1 MNRHQVLEL
10 LITRRI
16 PRDLGAIEAS
26 LRAIASRVDA
36 THGDHEY
43 DEVHRRLDDLLT
55 ARDRVLATADRRSKI
70 LV

>member
-1 MNRHQVLEL
+1 MTRHQVLAL

-16 PRDLGAIEAS
+16 PEDLGAIEAS

-36 THGDHEY
+36 AHDDEEY
-43 DEVHRRLDDLLT
+43 DEIHHRLDELLT
-55 ARDRVLATADRRSKI
+55 ARELARATVAGRSEI